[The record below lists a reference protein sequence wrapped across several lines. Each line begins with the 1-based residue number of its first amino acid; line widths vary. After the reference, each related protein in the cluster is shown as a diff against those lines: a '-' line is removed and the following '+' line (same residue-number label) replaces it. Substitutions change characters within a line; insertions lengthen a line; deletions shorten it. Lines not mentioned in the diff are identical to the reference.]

1 MKYLLSLTGIC
12 LSLLFILKAHES
24 SSRVE
29 EAKEM
34 IPTANPTICLCFEY
48 YYNNLSEAERTICQT
63 CDIEALDYTEDP
75 TIELFV
81 IDMPCDSV
89 YEGVRVLSA
98 IRQYSL

>member
-1 MKYLLSLTGIC
+1 MKYLLSLMGIC
-12 LSLLFILKAHES
+12 LSLLFIVKVLES
-24 SSRVE
+24 SNRVE
-29 EAKEM
+29 EPKEM
-34 IPTANPTICLCFEY
+34 IPTNDPTVCLCFEY
-48 YYNNLSEAERTICQT
+48 YYNNRREAERTIYQT

-75 TIELFV
+75 TLELFV

>member
-1 MKYLLSLTGIC
+1 MKYLLSLLGLC
-12 LSLLFILKAHES
+12 LSLLFIVKVLES
-24 SSRVE
+24 GNRGE

-48 YYNNLSEAERTICQT
+48 YNNNLSEEERTIYQT
-63 CDIEALDYTEDP
+63 CEIEALDYIEDP
-75 TIELFV
+75 NLDLFV

-89 YEGVRVLSA
+89 YEGVKVLPA